1 MFRRI
6 KNLWKWSALTPNKNI
21 QAQSMMDEFL
31 DTLAKPFQPAQIIK
45 KKDDII
51 NKFVN
56 NG

>member
-1 MFRRI
+1 MIFKRL
-6 KNLWKWSALTPNKNI
+6 KNLWCISAMELTRNERLENGERVFNLK
-21 QAQSMMDEFL
+21 S
-31 DTLAKPFQPAQIIK
+31 KPQPAQIIK